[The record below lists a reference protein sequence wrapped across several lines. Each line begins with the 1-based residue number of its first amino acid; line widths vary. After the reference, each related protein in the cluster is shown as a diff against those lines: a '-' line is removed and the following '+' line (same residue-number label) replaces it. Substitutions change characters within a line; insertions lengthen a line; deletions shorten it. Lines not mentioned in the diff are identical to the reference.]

1 MATYKVI
8 QDIEADD
15 KLIGPLSMK
24 QFIFACVS
32 AGFLFAAFMIAS
44 RTTIYAA
51 IPFIPFIVVPG
62 VLAAPLG
69 RDQPTEIWL
78 AAQLRYLIKPRKR
91 IWNQSGIKELV
102 NITVP
107 KKIEKV
113 LTKGFSEHEVR
124 SRLKALANTL
134 DSRGW
139 AIKNVDINTYSPPV
153 YNLSDNDRL
162 VGLANMPQTVPDINV
177 TASDDIMDYQNN
189 STAQH
194 FEEMIQASS
203 TEQRQAVMEK
213 MRQALHEENTA
224 QEKQKNTGKNS
235 ESEPEKAA
243 NLANEEEAVSNVESE
258 TSPLEDSQRNPDEQ
272 ALLSHLQKERRKEE
286 MAQPHHKSVKTSRQ
300 LEAEKEE
307 NPDSKQ
313 QLASKP
319 RSPDII
325 EYANTNDLSVASI
338 AQLANRKEKKQ
349 EQEVIVHLR

>member
-107 KKIEKV
+107 KKIEKA
-113 LTKGFSEHEVR
+113 LTKGFSEHEAR

-139 AIKNVDINTYSPPV
+139 AVKNVDINNYSPPV
-153 YNLSDNDRL
+153 YNLSDDDRL
-162 VGLANMPQTVPDINV
+162 VGLANMPQMVPDINV

-213 MRQALHEENTA
+213 MRQALHEENTG
-224 QEKQKNTGKNS
+224 NNS
-235 ESEPEKAA
+235 EFEPEKIA
-243 NLANEEEAVSNVESE
+243 NLANEEEAASNVESE
-258 TSPLEDSQRNPDEQ
+258 TSPLEDSQRSPDEQ

-286 MAQPHHKSVKTSRQ
+286 MAQPHHKSVKTSKQ

-319 RSPDII
+319 RNPDII

>member
-107 KKIEKV
+107 KKIEKA
-113 LTKGFSEHEVR
+113 LTKGFSEHEAR

-139 AIKNVDINTYSPPV
+139 AVKNVDINNYSPPV
-153 YNLSDNDRL
+153 YNLSDDDRL
-162 VGLANMPQTVPDINV
+162 VGLANMPQMVPDINV

-203 TEQRQAVMEK
+203 TEQRQAVMKK
-213 MRQALHEENTA
+213 MRQALHEENT
-224 QEKQKNTGKNS
+224 NNNS

-243 NLANEEEAVSNVESE
+243 NQASEEQATSNAESD
-258 TSPLEDSQRNPDEQ
+258 TSSLEDSQRSPDEQ
-272 ALLSHLQKERRKEE
+272 ALLSHLQKERRKEK
-286 MAQPHHKSVKTSRQ
+286 MVQPHHKSVKTTKQ

-319 RSPDII
+319 RNPDII

>member
-107 KKIEKV
+107 KKIEKA
-113 LTKGFSEHEVR
+113 LTKGFSEHEAR

-139 AIKNVDINTYSPPV
+139 AVKNVDINNYSPPV
-153 YNLSDNDRL
+153 YNLSDDDRL
-162 VGLANMPQTVPDINV
+162 VGLANMPQMVPDINV
-177 TASDDIMDYQNN
+177 AASDDIMDYQNN

-213 MRQALHEENTA
+213 MRQALHEENTG
-224 QEKQKNTGKNS
+224 NNS
-235 ESEPEKAA
+235 EFEPEKIA
-243 NLANEEEAVSNVESE
+243 NLANEEEAASNGNG
-258 TSPLEDSQRNPDEQ
+258 P
-272 ALLSHLQKERRKEE
+272 A
-286 MAQPHHKSVKTSRQ
+286 A
-300 LEAEKEE
+300 
-307 NPDSKQ
+307 
-313 QLASKP
+313 
-319 RSPDII
+319 
-325 EYANTNDLSVASI
+325 
-338 AQLANRKEKKQ
+338 
-349 EQEVIVHLR
+349 